1 MNRRHELSEKQWQK
15 FKEYLPPQ
23 RPETGRPAEDHRKII
38 NGILWKVR
46 TGAPWRDIPERYGSW
61 STIYSRFRRWRDAGV
76 WDRILS
82 ELQAESDSEG
92 HVDWTIHFV
101 DTTIVRAHQNAAG
114 AKKGGREQRLLA
126 VVEVGFR
133 PRSTSGRKEKASR

>member
-23 RPETGRPAEDHRKII
+23 KPETGRPAEDHRKII

-46 TGAPWRDIPERYGSW
+46 TGAPWRDIPERYGPW
-61 STIYSRFRRWRDAGV
+61 ATIYSRFRRWRDAGV

-82 ELQAESDSEG
+82 ELQAESDTEG

-101 DTTIVRAHQNAAG
+101 DRLECAAAVVRTASRAA
-114 AKKGGREQRLLA
+114 RLLFA
-126 VVEVGFR
+126 R
-133 PRSTSGRKEKASR
+133 C